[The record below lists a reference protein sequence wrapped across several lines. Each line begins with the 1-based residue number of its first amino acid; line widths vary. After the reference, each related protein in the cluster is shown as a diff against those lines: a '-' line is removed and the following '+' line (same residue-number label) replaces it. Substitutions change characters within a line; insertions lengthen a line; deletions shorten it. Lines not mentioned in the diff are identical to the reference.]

1 MSIQKKMF
9 YISLMYTMMLGTA
22 LAASDS
28 PTTPMPSKA
37 KVHVCPAYFPV
48 ERGWIGASVYDPH
61 KAPGWNF
68 YTGSDEP
75 RQIRF
80 QSVKYEHNRDGTL
93 ARVSCM
99 YEDKG
104 GIAAMFDRKVPLNCA
119 ITSSNTVTC
128 P

>member
-1 MSIQKKMF
+1 MF

-37 KVHVCPAYFPV
+37 KVHVSKVHVCPAYFPV